1 MALGPPVASDS
12 GRGTQLW
19 VVATVMVVVSG
30 FFVSLRLIGRYF
42 RSMLWVDD
50 WAIVAAHLFSIAFS
64 VCNIMS
70 VKHGFGNHTWE
81 VPKPER
87 IQALKWSLIVQV
99 IYKIVI
105 SLTKVAILLLYLRL
119 FSVQKVFRWLCYAL
133 IALTVLSG
141 IAYTPLTIWQCS
153 PVQAFWDRSIP
164 HQCIGNQHW
173 RLSYSVI
180 NIGTDFLILFLPIQ
194 RIFCLQLERRDKIAL
209 IFIFSLGAFVC
220 IISVIRVTTIRRVGK
235 RKDPLWNTFPL
246 GLWSVVEVN
255 TGIVCACMPMIRQSL
270 SVLFPKLFSR
280 NKTRPSGRSL
290 SKSASHR
297 SYGLTNGGS
306 TMPTAAI
313 CWTKH
318 EEENIYMA
326 SIKPGRESPIFR
338 TESEE
343 RIIGPENADPNDM
356 RIFQRTEISIIDS
369 SRA

>member
-1 MALGPPVASDS
+1 MCKFQDNGMSRHRKTSLTAPSCKAWLRQSHLGGAKARKNS
-12 GRGTQLW
+12 GVEGEGLQHTIP
-19 VVATVMVVVSG
+19 S
-30 FFVSLRLIGRYF
+30 RL
-42 RSMLWVDD
+42 L
-50 WAIVAAHLFSIAFS
+50 
-64 VCNIMS
+64 
-70 VKHGFGNHTWE
+70 
-81 VPKPER
+81 
-87 IQALKWSLIVQV
+87 

-270 SVLFPKLFSR
+270 SVL
-280 NKTRPSGRSL
+280 
-290 SKSASHR
+290 KSASHR